1 MKTTQLSTGRLIKM
15 TETQYLRFFNEMNG
29 DQKVFFNDV
38 LAEMHSAEEKHKNKW
53 DDMGPWPENA
63 MAAAYIVAND
73 VQELVETA
81 TTYDDN
87 KVNNIDDSDAF
98 TKMTEQSVD
107 VAAMALRFWRG
118 LGNSY

>member
-1 MKTTQLSTGRLIKM
+1 M
-15 TETQYLRFFNEMNG
+15 TETQYLRFFNEMNE
-29 DQKVFFNDV
+29 DQKVFFDAV
-38 LAEMHSAEEKHKNKW
+38 LAAMQFAEEKHKNKW

-87 KVNNIDDSDAF
+87 KVNNIDNSDAF